1 MTTRNLDALFQPRSV
16 ALIGASAEPGSVGAV
31 LASNLLAGD
40 FKGAIY
46 LVNPH
51 QREILSTPCFAS
63 IDALPAAP
71 DLAVIAI
78 PPGGVAGAI
87 TQLGAK
93 GCRAAVLI
101 TAGGSALRTSALE
114 AARPFLMRIVGPNCL
129 GLMSPAIGVN
139 ASFAHLAPLAGDI
152 ALLTQSGA
160 IATSM
165 LDWATGR
172 GIGFSH
178 IVSLGDMS
186 DVDFGD
192 LLDFLALD
200 GATKSI
206 LLYVENVTHAR
217 KFMSAGRIAARAKPV
232 IVVKAGRS
240 AAGAAAAASHTG
252 ALAGADAVYDAAFRR
267 AGMLRVESLRDLFDA
282 AATLASGLKV
292 RDDRL
297 AIVTNGGGLGVLAA
311 DALEACGGR
320 LAQLSPQTR
329 AALDTILPP
338 TWSHANPIDILGD
351 ARGDRYRRA
360 VETVAAGA
368 GHDAIL
374 VLNCPTGV
382 ADSGENAQAVLD
394 AAARAPQTPLL
405 ACWMGDATVRAPR
418 SLLSSA
424 DIPTYETP
432 DEAARAFMQL
442 VDYARNQ
449 SALLETPEA
458 NPEVRPEART
468 AARALIE
475 AVQSEGRALLT
486 EPEAKRLLAFYG
498 VPVVETRIAANPV
511 EAAEVGA
518 SIQAANGAPV
528 ALKILSR
535 DITHKSDVGGVRLN
549 LATAAEIE
557 TAASDMLAAVQR
569 VAPAARI
576 DGFTIQPMVAR
587 PLGEELILGLSTDA
601 TFGPV
606 ILFGQGGVA
615 VEIVADSVMGLAPL
629 NSALARDMIARTRV
643 AKLLAGYRNR
653 RSADIAAI
661 LRALVSLSD
670 LVADLPEIA
679 ELDINPLL
687 ADHDGVIALDARV
700 VVRPRGD
707 AAPRFAIRPYP
718 SELAREI
725 ALANGARLGV
735 RPIRPEDASALAAM
749 AAASDARDLRL
760 RFHGAMRALDPRTA
774 ARLSQIDYDRE
785 MAFVAIQPDTKF
797 AGVVRLVFDP
807 DFEAGEFAIIVRTD
821 LQGQGLGGALMHAMF
836 DYARTRGAKL
846 VWGDVLR
853 ENSEMLALARELG
866 ASFATAEGAPE
877 LIRASFDL

>member
-1 MTTRNLDALFQPRSV
+1 MTTRNLSALFQPRSI
-16 ALIGASAEPGSVGAV
+16 ALIGASAEAGSVGAV
-31 LASNLLAGD
+31 LANNLLAGR
-40 FKGAIY
+40 FEGAIH

-78 PPGGVAGAI
+78 PPAGVARAI
-87 TQLGAK
+87 TELGAK

-101 TAGGSALRTSALE
+101 TAGGAALRASALE

-129 GLMSPAIGVN
+129 GFMSPAIGVN
-139 ASFAHLAPLAGDI
+139 ASFAHIAPLAGDI

-267 AGMLRVESLRDLFDA
+267 AGMLRVETLRDLFDA
-282 AATLASGLKV
+282 ATTLASGLKV

-297 AIVTNGGGLGVLAA
+297 AIITNGGGLGVLAA
-311 DALEACGGR
+311 DALELCGGR

-329 AALDTILPP
+329 AALDAILPP

-351 ARGDRYRRA
+351 AHGDRYRRA
-360 VETVAAGA
+360 IETVAVGDE
-368 GHDAIL
+368 HDAVL

-405 ACWMGDATVRAPR
+405 ACWMGEATVRAPR
-418 SLLSSA
+418 ALLA
-424 DIPTYETP
+424 AAGIPTYETP
-432 DEAARAFMQL
+432 DEAARAFIQL

-458 NPEVRPEART
+458 RPEVRGEARA
-468 AARALIE
+468 AARALVE
-475 AVQSEGRALLT
+475 GVQAEGRALLT
-486 EPEAKRLLAFYG
+486 EPEAKALLALYG
-498 VPVVETRIAANPV
+498 VPVVETKIAAKPA
-511 EAAEVGA
+511 EAAELGA
-518 SIQAANGAPV
+518 SLGAPV

-549 LATAAEIE
+549 LANAAEIE
-557 TAASDMLAAVQR
+557 AAATDMLAAVKR
-569 VAPAARI
+569 AAPGARP
-576 DGFTIQPMVAR
+576 DGFTIQPMAAR
-587 PLGEELILGLSTDA
+587 PHAEELILGVSTDP

-615 VEIVADSVMGLAPL
+615 VEIVADRVMGLAPL
-629 NSALARDMIARTRV
+629 NSALARGMIARTRV
-643 AKLLAGYRNR
+643 AKLLAGYRDR
-653 RSADIAAI
+653 ASADMGAI
-661 LRALVSLSD
+661 VRALVSLSD

-687 ADHDGVIALDARV
+687 ADQDGVIALDARV
-700 VVRPRGD
+700 VVRPREE
-707 AAPRFAIRPYP
+707 APPTFAIRPYP

-725 ALANGARLGV
+725 VLANGARFGL
-735 RPIRPEDASALAAM
+735 RPIRPEDTSALAAM

-760 RFHGAMRALDPRTA
+760 RFHGAMRALDPRAA

-785 MAFVAIQPDTKF
+785 MALVAIEPGGNF

-807 DFEAGEFAIIVRTD
+807 NFEAGEFAIIVRTD
-821 LQGQGLGGALMHAMF
+821 LQGQGLGGAMMHAIF
-836 DYARTRGAKL
+836 SYARSRGTKR

-853 ENSEMLALARELG
+853 ENGEMLTLARELG
-866 ASFATAEGAPE
+866 GRFSALDDAGE
-877 LIRASFDL
+877 LVRASFDL